1 MINVKIGFS
10 TLACP
15 EWSWTDI
22 YSMAKDFKFD
32 GIEIRG
38 LGNEIFSVK
47 AQPFTEAQ
55 LPNTIAKLQS
65 LGLEIPCLS
74 SGACLKFKDK
84 YQEAE
89 DEIKAY
95 AQLASKL
102 GASYIRILGDLEP
115 APGSDVDDDYIIE
128 TLKKLVPIA
137 EEYNVTLL
145 VETNGVYSDTARL
158 AKVLDSVKS
167 RKVAALWD
175 MHHPYRYNN
184 EAPETTVANLG
195 EYIKYIQV
203 KDSVM
208 REDGTVEYR
217 IMGTGDIPV
226 KAMIEA
232 LDTINYNGYISLEWV
247 KRWARD
253 LSDAGIVIP
262 QFAEYMAP
270 YKKKHKHPLQTSMR
284 GDGQYPWPKERILNY
299 TFPDIL
305 DRICEQFPNQYAFR
319 YTELDYTRTYPEFR
333 DDVDTFARSLLAMG
347 VKKGDHVAIWATNV
361 PQWYITFWATTKIGA
376 VLVTMNTE
384 YRIHE
389 AEYLLRQS
397 DTMTLVMIDGIKN
410 INYVDIIKELCPE
423 LETCEA
429 GKLNSARLPYLKNVI
444 TVDSENKGCFTWE
457 QAVELS
463 KNVPYSE
470 VERVRKTIDIHDVAN
485 MQYTSGTTGFPK
497 GVMLTHY
504 NVVNN
509 GKAIGDCMD
518 LSTADRMMIQVPMF
532 HCFGMVLA
540 MTASVTHGTT
550 MSPITRF

>member
-1 MINVKIGFS
+1 MKIGFS

-115 APGSDVDDDYIIE
+115 APGGDVDDDYIIE

-175 MHHPYRYNN
+175 MH
-184 EAPETTVANLG
+184 
-195 EYIKYIQV
+195 
-203 KDSVM
+203 
-208 REDGTVEYR
+208 
-217 IMGTGDIPV
+217 
-226 KAMIEA
+226 
-232 LDTINYNGYISLEWV
+232 
-247 KRWARD
+247 
-253 LSDAGIVIP
+253 
-262 QFAEYMAP
+262 
-270 YKKKHKHPLQTSMR
+270 
-284 GDGQYPWPKERILNY
+284 
-299 TFPDIL
+299 
-305 DRICEQFPNQYAFR
+305 
-319 YTELDYTRTYPEFR
+319 
-333 DDVDTFARSLLAMG
+333 
-347 VKKGDHVAIWATNV
+347 
-361 PQWYITFWATTKIGA
+361 
-376 VLVTMNTE
+376 
-384 YRIHE
+384 
-389 AEYLLRQS
+389 
-397 DTMTLVMIDGIKN
+397 
-410 INYVDIIKELCPE
+410 
-423 LETCEA
+423 
-429 GKLNSARLPYLKNVI
+429 
-444 TVDSENKGCFTWE
+444 
-457 QAVELS
+457 
-463 KNVPYSE
+463 
-470 VERVRKTIDIHDVAN
+470 
-485 MQYTSGTTGFPK
+485 
-497 GVMLTHY
+497 
-504 NVVNN
+504 
-509 GKAIGDCMD
+509 
-518 LSTADRMMIQVPMF
+518 
-532 HCFGMVLA
+532 
-540 MTASVTHGTT
+540 
-550 MSPITRF
+550 